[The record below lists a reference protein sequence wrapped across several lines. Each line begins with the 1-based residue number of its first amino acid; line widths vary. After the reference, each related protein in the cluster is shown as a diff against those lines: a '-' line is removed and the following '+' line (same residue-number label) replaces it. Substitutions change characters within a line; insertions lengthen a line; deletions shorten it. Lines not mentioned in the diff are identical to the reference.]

1 MDVTQ
6 AVEQVEEAGRVGA
19 ICVSREAAEVLL
31 SELQEQSKRAA
42 AMTRLIDDVL
52 EDARRHDA

>member
-1 MDVTQ
+1 MDVTE

-19 ICVSREAAEVLL
+19 ICVSREAAEELL
-31 SELQEQSKRAA
+31 AELREQSKRAE

-52 EDARRHDA
+52 DERKP